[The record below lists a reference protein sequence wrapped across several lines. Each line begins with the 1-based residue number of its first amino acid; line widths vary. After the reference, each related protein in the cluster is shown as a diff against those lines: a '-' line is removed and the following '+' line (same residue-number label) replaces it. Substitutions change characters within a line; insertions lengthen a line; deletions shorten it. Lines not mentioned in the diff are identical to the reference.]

1 MHDPALMPILVLHL
15 HLPFS
20 YSGLCVFKH
29 VYAFPSSSIFIHMY
43 RHIHMY
49 ICFDC
54 SVMTPCNLYVP
65 IMKSLSVP
73 APSDVDRYF
82 HTCYPMFKGPYVSNR
97 RCLRS
102 LRMHTCH
109 SHIQKVKFAKMV
121 TQRLCKPH
129 KKNVCKQIN
138 AK

>member
-1 MHDPALMPILVLHL
+1 MPILVLHL

-54 SVMTPCNLYVP
+54 SVMTPCNLYAPTIKRLSAPVP
-65 IMKSLSVP
+65 SNV
-73 APSDVDRYF
+73 ARYLY
-82 HTCYPMFKGPYVSNR
+82 TCDPIFKGRYLSNR
-97 RCLRS
+97 LCLRF
-102 LRMHTCH
+102 LKTQTYHV
-109 SHIQKVKFAKMV
+109 HIQKVKFVKMLIP
-121 TQRLCKPH
+121 RLHKPH
-129 KKNVCKQIN
+129 KKNTCKQMN